1 MNKGIL
7 KSKRMIGMIIT
18 LAAGAVIMLGLAVYM
33 FIFAA
38 QSQEI
43 YFDFSDLGSF
53 DERLQQSRTI
63 LYWIAFGN
71 LLIAA
76 KKIVPLIASILMYR
90 KYPDTKGLKVLKIIA
105 TVGAVFY
112 CLLFAGLLVWSF
124 IYACQSGKF
133 VWKAFGSVL
142 LPTLVVVFP
151 ALKFISLIMTTS
163 SVQKNVSNGVILL
176 AIVTAILI
184 VGCVMSAIDAFGGV
198 YMFINI
204 NVAAI
209 FIILAAEN
217 QFLFLMTR
225 KYLLMLAEEK
235 QKLSHDKKQEKA

>member
-112 CLLFAGLLVWSF
+112 CLLFAGLLVW
-124 IYACQSGKF
+124 
-133 VWKAFGSVL
+133 
-142 LPTLVVVFP
+142 
-151 ALKFISLIMTTS
+151 
-163 SVQKNVSNGVILL
+163 
-176 AIVTAILI
+176 
-184 VGCVMSAIDAFGGV
+184 
-198 YMFINI
+198 
-204 NVAAI
+204 
-209 FIILAAEN
+209 
-217 QFLFLMTR
+217 
-225 KYLLMLAEEK
+225 
-235 QKLSHDKKQEKA
+235 